1 MLLLVSP
8 WFASFLFGFH
18 YGFHLFSWV
27 LLRPP
32 PFGFHYLVSFVSPS
46 PRLCLVFTMGFVWGS
61 LRPPPFGFHYP
72 FRLVLLVSPSPRL
85 CLVSFVL
92 LRRVFVWFSLWVS
105 SVVGSCVSIAGRTV
119 MSHRRMRA
127 QI

>member
-1 MLLLVSP
+1 MLLLVSS

-85 CLVSFVL
+85 CLVSIMGFIGGWEL
-92 LRRVFVWFSLWVS
+92 CQYRWTNCYESQEDE
-105 SVVGSCVSIAGRTV
+105 GADIKGEP
-119 MSHRRMRA
+119 
-127 QI
+127 